1 MESDDIEIF
10 FAKMPVSFHRNT
22 DELIYKPKPR
32 PRLVSA
38 SGRVISIKTSRLPR
52 KEEFRLS
59 PREIKLSQ
67 MVAAKLVTNKL
78 SDCPGLAFAIG
89 LEADRLRS
97 ERHYLKCAAKRQS
110 FVKSVIDEIGARTRQ
125 RDSMTIYTDRAV
137 DRILQR
143 SAAEEAQEVQNAE
156 EAHRNPA
163 PNAWTQDTP
172 PEPRPALVSDEQD
185 SSSSE
190 SEYSFRIV
198 RFVSDD
204 RE

>member
-1 MESDDIEIF
+1 MSDDIEIF
-10 FAKMPVSFHRNT
+10 FAKMPVLFYRNT
-22 DELIYKPKPR
+22 DELTEKPKPR

-38 SGRVISIKTSRLPR
+38 SGGVVSIKKSRLPR

-67 MVAAKLVTNKL
+67 MVAAKLVTNNL

-89 LEADRLRS
+89 LEADRLHS
-97 ERHYLKCAAKRQS
+97 EGQHLESAAKRQS
-110 FVKSVIDEIGARTRQ
+110 FVKSVIDEIGARTKQ

-137 DRILQR
+137 NRILQR
-143 SAAEEAQEVQNAE
+143 SAAEEAQDGQNAD
-156 EAHRNPA
+156 EAHITPA

-172 PEPRPALVSDEQD
+172 PEPRPALVCDEPD

-190 SEYSFRIV
+190 SECSFRIV